1 MNVRILIV
9 DDSNT
14 DMMMIKG
21 ILHDYDLLFAYDGI
35 EAMEILD
42 KNPDIDIMILDLN
55 MPRMNGFEVLEAIQK
70 QPVLQK
76 IAVLILTNYDEM
88 ENEIR
93 GLELGAV
100 DYIRKPLNLES
111 LRKRI
116 QIHVKLKSFSKT
128 LEESNVVLEQT
139 VQLRTRELIQI
150 RDVTIHA
157 LSGLLEV
164 RDIESSN
171 HTKRTQW
178 IIKALCEK
186 LTENEAYADV
196 LTPNYIIEIV
206 ETSPL
211 HDIGKVGIPDSILL
225 KPGKLDDAEF
235 EIMKQHVAFG
245 VNALKY
251 EIKENAMPEFVETAL
266 NCIGDHHEKYN
277 GSGYPKGT
285 KGEAISLPGRLMA
298 IADVY
303 DAIISK
309 RVYKEAFS
317 HQHAIGVIKDQSGI
331 HFDPVLVK
339 AFIDIEKTIE
349 AITAKYGQ
357 HEND

>member
-1 MNVRILIV
+1 MNVKILIV
-9 DDSNT
+9 DDSHT
-14 DMMMIKG
+14 DMLMIKG
-21 ILHDYDLLFAYDGI
+21 ILHDYELLFAYDGN
-35 EAMEILD
+35 EAMETLE
-42 KNPDIDIMILDLN
+42 KHPDVDIMILDLN

-70 QPVLQK
+70 LPKLQK

-139 VQLRTRELIQI
+139 VQMRTRELIQI

-186 LTENEAYADV
+186 LSEKEAYADI
-196 LTPNYIIEIV
+196 LTPGYIKEIF

-225 KPGKLDDAEF
+225 KPGKLDYDEF
-235 EIMKQHVAFG
+235 EIIKKHVTFG

-251 EIKENAMPEFVETAL
+251 EIKENGMPEFVETAL
-266 NCIGDHHEKYN
+266 NCIGDHHEKYD

-285 KGEAISLPGRLMA
+285 SGEEISLPGRLMS
-298 IADVY
+298 IADAY

-317 HQHAIGVIKDQSGI
+317 HQVALQIIKDQRGK
-331 HFDPVLVK
+331 HFDPVLVD
-339 AFIDIEKTIE
+339 AFVEIEKTIE
-349 AITAKYGQ
+349 AITTKYGQ
-357 HEND
+357 HDND